1 MRFTKQLLASLLAS
15 AMLLAAVPAFAAE
28 GRTNIALGKSYT
40 IESDAPN
47 ENSLGTTEEG
57 GKDQLT
63 DGAYGTSE
71 YYSGLWAHFVNAYGR
86 TVTIDLGASM
96 SVDGVAMEFLQ
107 NKEHGVYCPRTLTVS
122 LSENGTDF
130 ETVATVEKPV
140 SNTANGRIRVPYTAD
155 FEKARARYVR
165 VHFDVQVNTFLDE
178 IEVYGGALT
187 DDARPLSPTAPVE
200 EELYFDDGADIGV
213 RDIMCFHNGYYP
225 QDETLVNN
233 TKDVFRSYI
242 GYVDS
247 TGKYVDTMFD
257 AIMFLTLQGLCPSG
271 GKLTKDGGPTLLSD
285 WEYLLDNTFGE
296 GINLDALNEATAEL
310 KADLDLPDTHKTAVY
325 LTVPYPKISDLV
337 FGDWNGDG
345 IDEKIST
352 LDDCV
357 DVYCWFV
364 DECIRRFAEKGYEH
378 LDFKGFFWCS
388 ESIIEDENDYEVE
401 LAHRCV
407 EQIQSR
413 GYQSVFIPYF
423 QSAGSWMAEDI
434 GFDATILQPNLS
446 FNAWAQKDPERFMED
461 FVATAAKYHFGI
473 QMEMKENL
481 ASNMEPYADYF
492 LQYLVSA
499 SRSGMMTDAVHAY
512 YQGAGYGSVHQ
523 CAVSSDVR
531 VRWFYDALYK
541 FVKGTLSLPAEAEVE
556 YESEI
561 TVEKGGLYK
570 GRMKL
575 EGDWFNDF
583 TVAKQALNGTV
594 SYYPALGEFRYR
606 PDRTYV
612 GADSFAIAVQKPDG
626 TTEELTV
633 RVTVTGESDVES
645 APAASDGEASGGD
658 APQDKGTNW
667 ALIGGLAAGAV
678 VLVGGI
684 AAAVAVMTGRRAG
697 GKDKKKKK

>member
-1 MRFTKQLLASLLAS
+1 MKLTKQVLAGLLAS
-15 AMLLAAVPAFAAE
+15 AMLPVALPAFAAE
-28 GRTNIALGKSYT
+28 GRTNIALGKPYT
-40 IESDAPN
+40 VESDAPN
-47 ENSLGTTEEG
+47 EHSLGTTEQG
-57 GKDQLT
+57 GKEQLT
-63 DGAYGTSE
+63 DGVYGTSE

-86 TVTIDLGASM
+86 TVTIDLGETM

-107 NKEHGVYCPRTLTVS
+107 NREEGVYCPRTLTVS

-130 ETVATVEKPV
+130 ETVATIEKPV
-140 SNTANGRIRVPYTAD
+140 SNTLDGRVRVPYTAD
-155 FEKARARYVR
+155 FASARARYVR

-187 DDARPLSPTAPVE
+187 DDARALSPVPPEE
-200 EELYFDDGADIGV
+200 EELYFDNGADIGV

-247 TGKYVDTMFD
+247 EGNYVDTMFD
-257 AIMFLTLQGLCPSG
+257 AIMFLILQGFCPSG
-271 GKLTKDGGPTLLSD
+271 GKLTKDGGPTVLSD

-325 LTVPYPKISDLV
+325 LTVPYPKISDLD
-337 FGDWNGDG
+337 FGDWDGDG
-345 IDEKIST
+345 VVEKIST

-364 DECIRRFAEKGYEH
+364 DECIRRFAENNYEH

-388 ESIIEDENDYEVE
+388 ESIIEDQNDYEVE
-401 LAHRCV
+401 MAYRCV

-413 GYQSVFIPYF
+413 GLQCVFIPYF

-446 FNAWAQKDPERFMED
+446 FNAWAQKDPASFMED
-461 FVATAAKYHFGI
+461 FVDTAAKYHFGI

-481 ASNMEPYADYF
+481 ATNMDPYADYF

-523 CAVSSDVR
+523 CAVSSDAR

-541 FVKGTLSLPAEAEVE
+541 FIKGTLSLPEEVE
-556 YESEI
+556 VQYEPEI
-561 TVEKGGLYK
+561 TVAQGDLYS
-570 GRMKL
+570 G
-575 EGDWFNDF
+575 EITISGDWMNDF
-583 TVAKQALNGTV
+583 EVSEQAPNGTV
-594 SYYPALGEFRYR
+594 SCFPERNEFRYR
-606 PDRTYV
+606 PDRNYV
-612 GADSFAIAVQKPDG
+612 GEDSFAITVNKPDG
-626 TTEELTV
+626 TTEELTF
-633 RVTVTGESDVES
+633 RVNVTGEAGGASQPE
-645 APAASDGEASGGD
+645 PSDGAVSGGD
-658 APQDKGTNW
+658 APQEKGTNW

-684 AAAVAVMTGRRAG
+684 AAGVAAATAKLAG
-697 GKDKKKKK
+697 GKNKKKKK

>member
-1 MRFTKQLLASLLAS
+1 MRFTKQLLAGLLAS
-15 AMLLAAVPAFAAE
+15 AMLPAAVPAFAAE

-187 DDARPLSPTAPVE
+187 DDARPLSSTAPVE

-345 IDEKIST
+345 
-352 LDDCV
+352 
-357 DVYCWFV
+357 
-364 DECIRRFAEKGYEH
+364 
-378 LDFKGFFWCS
+378 
-388 ESIIEDENDYEVE
+388 
-401 LAHRCV
+401 
-407 EQIQSR
+407 
-413 GYQSVFIPYF
+413 
-423 QSAGSWMAEDI
+423 
-434 GFDATILQPNLS
+434 
-446 FNAWAQKDPERFMED
+446 
-461 FVATAAKYHFGI
+461 
-473 QMEMKENL
+473 
-481 ASNMEPYADYF
+481 AD
-492 LQYLVSA
+492 
-499 SRSGMMTDAVHAY
+499 
-512 YQGAGYGSVHQ
+512 
-523 CAVSSDVR
+523 
-531 VRWFYDALYK
+531 
-541 FVKGTLSLPAEAEVE
+541 
-556 YESEI
+556 
-561 TVEKGGLYK
+561 
-570 GRMKL
+570 
-575 EGDWFNDF
+575 
-583 TVAKQALNGTV
+583 
-594 SYYPALGEFRYR
+594 
-606 PDRTYV
+606 
-612 GADSFAIAVQKPDG
+612 
-626 TTEELTV
+626 
-633 RVTVTGESDVES
+633 
-645 APAASDGEASGGD
+645 
-658 APQDKGTNW
+658 
-667 ALIGGLAAGAV
+667 
-678 VLVGGI
+678 
-684 AAAVAVMTGRRAG
+684 
-697 GKDKKKKK
+697 